1 LAFAKCNITYK
12 ENKKLLV
19 IIDKFEPN
27 PILVDINT
35 IKPYQVLNVAPKGLT
50 TPKRGKD

>member
-1 LAFAKCNITYK
+1 MQYYLSKIYI
-12 ENKKLLV
+12 LLV

-27 PILVDINT
+27 PILVNINT
-35 IKPYQVLNVAPKGLT
+35 IKPCQVLDAAPKTLT